1 MLLKDSQ
8 VFVKSRKKLY
18 IICGGVS
25 QCRYP
30 YKRMRT
36 RKFFRFTRKTTRFI
50 LPILFIL
57 TLFLSLYADKIQCEW
72 DNVKKIIA
80 VGDLHGDYGNFIKIL
95 KKAGIVDDELH
106 WIAGK
111 THFVQNGD
119 VMDRGDYA
127 KSIFDLIKRLEKE
140 AEEAGGKVHTLLG
153 NHEELNI
160 TGMAPR
166 YPRYVSRL
174 QFFSFLPD
182 DYRKKL
188 EQEYTEE
195 MEKAKN
201 NDNSD
206 SLIDASEKFW
216 KEVITK
222 PNPYQYEYTVNFN
235 ENYGKWLLEGNAI
248 IRINDTIFVHGGIS
262 KRFSTW
268 SLERINDTYREELN
282 MLRLA
287 HKRGT
292 DPLYRP
298 QIVYDPDAPLWFRD
312 LATNHDESFIN
323 DVNLILDNLGVKHMV
338 IAHTPF
344 GSTGSP
350 VIPENVKAISRF
362 DDKIWIIDTGIS
374 KYYGGILSYLTIED
388 GKFSLWTERDE
399 E

>member
-1 MLLKDSQ
+1 
-8 VFVKSRKKLY
+8 
-18 IICGGVS
+18 
-25 QCRYP
+25 
-30 YKRMRT
+30 MRT
-36 RKFFRFTRKTTRFI
+36 HTFFRLIGKTIRVIGPF
-50 LPILFIL
+50 LFIL
-57 TLFLSLYADKIQCEW
+57 ALFLSLYAENIQCEW
-72 DNVKKIIA
+72 DNVEKIIA

-95 KKAGIVDDELH
+95 KKAGVVDDTLS

-127 KSIFDLIKRLEKE
+127 KSIFDLIKKLQEE
-140 AEEAGGKVHTLLG
+140 AEKAGGKVHVLLG

-166 YPRYVSRL
+166 YPGYVSRL
-174 QFFSFLPD
+174 QFFSFLPA
-182 DYRKKL
+182 DYQKKL
-188 EQEYTEE
+188 ENEYKEE
-195 MEKAKN
+195 MEKAKT

-206 SLIDASEKFW
+206 SLIDAAEKFW
-216 KEVITK
+216 ADVITK
-222 PNPYQYEYTVNFN
+222 PNPYQYEYTLNFN

-268 SLERINDTYREELN
+268 TLEKINETYREELS
-282 MLRLA
+282 MLRLC
-287 HKRGT
+287 HKRRT
-292 DPLYRP
+292 DPLFRP
-298 QIVYDPDAPLWFRD
+298 QIVYDPDGPLWFRD
-312 LATNHDESFIN
+312 LATKQDEDFV
-323 DVNLILDNLGVKHMV
+323 DEVNLILDNLDAKHMV

-350 VIPENVKAISRF
+350 VVPENIKAISRF

-388 GKFSLWTERDE
+388 GKFSLWTEKDE